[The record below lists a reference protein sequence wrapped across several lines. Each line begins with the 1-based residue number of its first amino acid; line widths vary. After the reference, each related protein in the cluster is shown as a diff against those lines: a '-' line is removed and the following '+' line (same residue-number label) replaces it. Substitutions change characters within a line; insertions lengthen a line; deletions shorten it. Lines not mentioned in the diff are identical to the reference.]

1 MSWIQ
6 VHITTNKEE
15 APFIELLLE
24 NLGALSVTL
33 EDAGEE
39 PLLEPGPGE
48 SPLWQQTKVTALFP
62 GDRDA
67 QQLCHTIRNTLRQ
80 DLAYDLMLERFADQ
94 AWERAWMDSFRP
106 MQFGRRLWICPDGM
120 PPDDPNGVVVE
131 MDPGLAFG
139 TGTHATT
146 ALCLQWLDGVDLDGR
161 QVMDFGCGSGILA
174 IAALRLGAKR
184 AIAVDHDP
192 QALQATRDNGA
203 KNSVLPRLSI
213 YGTEEIPDVQNDILL
228 ANILA
233 GTLIELEP
241 VLSTKVRSGGKIVL
255 SGILREQA
263 EEVIRNYQ
271 NRFLMAPPKEL
282 EGWLLLH
289 GTRR

>member
-1 MSWIQ
+1 MWLQ
-6 VHITTNKEE
+6 GHITANKEE

-48 SPLWQQTKVTALFP
+48 SPIWQQTKVSALFP
-62 GDRDA
+62 GDSDA
-67 QQLCHTIRNTLRQ
+67 QQLCHTIRSTLRQ
-80 DLAYDLMLERFADQ
+80 DLAYELTLERFADQ

-106 MQFGRRLWICPDGM
+106 MRFGHRLWICPDGM

-146 ALCLQWLDGVDLDGR
+146 ALCLQWLDQADLEGK
-161 QVMDFGCGSGILA
+161 QIMDFGCGSGILA
-174 IAALRLGAKR
+174 IAALRLGAER

-203 KNSVLPRLSI
+203 KNGVLPKLSI
-213 YGTEEIPDVQNDILL
+213 YGTEEIPDVQSDIVL

-233 GTLIELEP
+233 GTLIDLEP
-241 VLSTKVRSGGKIVL
+241 VLSSKVRIGGKIVL

-263 EEVIRNYQ
+263 EEVTQSYQ
-271 NRFLMAPPKEL
+271 EQFQMAPAEEL
-282 EGWLLLH
+282 DGWLLLH

>member
-1 MSWIQ
+1 MWLQ
-6 VHITTNKEE
+6 VHITVNKDE

-39 PLLEPGPGE
+39 PLLEPKPGE
-48 SPLWQQTKVTALFP
+48 SPLWQQTKVSALFP
-62 GDRDA
+62 GENDA
-67 QQLCHTIRNTLRQ
+67 QQLRHIIRNTLRQ
-80 DLAYDLMLERFADQ
+80 DLAYELTMEQLADQ
-94 AWERAWMDSFRP
+94 AWERTWMDSFRP
-106 MQFGRRLWICPDGM
+106 MRFGRRLWVCPDGM

-146 ALCLQWLDGVDLDGR
+146 ALCLEWLDGTDLQGK
-161 QVMDFGCGSGILA
+161 QIMDFGCGSGILA
-174 IAALRLGAKR
+174 IAALRLGAER
-184 AIAVDHDP
+184 AVAVDHDP
-192 QALQATRDNGA
+192 QALQATRDNGE
-203 KNSVLPRLSI
+203 KNGVLPRLSI
-213 YGTEEIPDVQNDILL
+213 YGTEAIPDVQSDILL

-233 GTLIELEP
+233 GTLVELEP

-255 SGILREQA
+255 SGILREQT
-263 EEVIRNYQ
+263 EEVIRSYQ
-271 NRFLMAPPKEL
+271 SRFLMAPPMEL
-282 EGWLLLH
+282 DGWILLH

>member
-1 MSWIQ
+1 MWLQ
-6 VHITTNKEE
+6 VHITANKEE

-33 EDAGEE
+33 EDAGDE

-48 SPLWQQTKVTALFP
+48 SPIWQQTRVTALFP
-62 GDRDA
+62 GDSDA
-67 QQLCHTIRNTLRQ
+67 QQLSQTIRNTLRQ
-80 DLAYDLMLERFADQ
+80 DLTYELTLERFADQ

-106 MQFGRRLWICPDGM
+106 MQFGRRLWVCPDGM
-120 PPDDPNGVVVE
+120 PPDDPDGVVVE

-146 ALCLQWLDGVDLDGR
+146 ALCLQWLDKTDLADK
-161 QVMDFGCGSGILA
+161 QIMDFGCGSGILA
-174 IAALRLGAKR
+174 IAALRLGAGR
-184 AIAVDHDP
+184 AIAIDHDP
-192 QALQATRDNGA
+192 QALQATHDNGA
-203 KNSVLPRLSI
+203 KNGVLPRLSI
-213 YGTEEIPDVQNDILL
+213 YGTEETPDVQSDIVL

-233 GTLIELEP
+233 GTLIDLEP
-241 VLSTKVRSGGKIVL
+241 VLSSKVRIGGKIVL

-263 EEVIRNYQ
+263 EEVARSYQ
-271 NRFLMAPPKEL
+271 KQFQMEPPEEL
-282 EGWLLLH
+282 DGWILLQ